1 MELEDLKSKWQSVKP
16 HIDTQLNCEILKHSI
31 SKGNDAKSRLIKRSL
46 WTLILIFLCLI
57 LMATSRIWS
66 PVKLPYWWLIIFCTT
81 TGCSSLISLRS
92 LYKLNKIDLC
102 ENTNV
107 EIISYILLLKKT
119 YRNMEVV
126 VCMVVF
132 FLVIWLSLSPSF
144 INTWRMYYIWG
155 LTVIGNLLEF
165 LWYRSNQK
173 LFNKIANWE
182 KD

>member
-1 MELEDLKSKWQSVKP
+1 
-16 HIDTQLNCEILKHSI
+16 
-31 SKGNDAKSRLIKRSL
+31 
-46 WTLILIFLCLI
+46 
-57 LMATSRIWS
+57 
-66 PVKLPYWWLIIFCTT
+66 
-81 TGCSSLISLRS
+81 
-92 LYKLNKIDLC
+92 
-102 ENTNV
+102 
-107 EIISYILLLKKT
+107 
-119 YRNMEVV
+119 MEVV